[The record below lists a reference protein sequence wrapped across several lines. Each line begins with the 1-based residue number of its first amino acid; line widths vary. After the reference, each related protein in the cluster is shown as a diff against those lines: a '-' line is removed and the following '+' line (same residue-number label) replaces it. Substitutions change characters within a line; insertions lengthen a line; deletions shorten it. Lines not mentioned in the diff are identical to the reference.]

1 LRSVRGSAIRN
12 LSTRRKTDI
21 SRGRSEMM
29 PRFVRIAGL
38 LAIAIAAL
46 ALVACGG
53 DDDEAG
59 SDEVTVELAE
69 FGGSGQSGTATLTTE
84 GDQTRVV
91 VSVDSPVSE
100 SQPAHIHEG
109 TCDNLTPEPAYG
121 LPNVTAG
128 TSETTVDVSLDTLT
142 GGEYAIN
149 LHMSDE
155 DLATYTSCGNIE

>member
-1 LRSVRGSAIRN
+1 LRAHAFRQ
-12 LSTRRKTDI
+12 
-21 SRGRSEMM
+21 SE
-29 PRFVRIAGL
+29 
-38 LAIAIAAL
+38 AL
-46 ALVACGG
+46 GATK
-53 DDDEAG
+53 DRH
-59 SDEVTVELAE
+59 ELAE
-69 FGGSGQSGTATLTTE
+69 FGGSGQSGSATLTTE

-109 TCDNLTPEPAYG
+109 TCDDLTPEPAYG

-128 TSETTVDVSLDTLT
+128 ISETTVSVSLDTLT
-142 GGEYAIN
+142 SGEYAIN